1 MNFLKDEIF
10 KPYPELL
17 VFLTVA
23 FGFLLGRIRHR
34 SIALGA
40 VTGCLIG
47 GLLLG
52 WAFEVQ
58 VNGTVKSLFFIMFL
72 FALGYRVGPQFFRGL
87 RKDGLPQVGIA
98 VVMCVSGLLIC
109 WLFASLL
116 GYGPGLSAG
125 LLGGALTQSSVI
137 GVAGSAIS
145 NLPGLSPE
153 QAANESNL
161 VAIGYAVTYPLGTI
175 LIALMLASVLPRLLR
190 RDLAAEAAALAKE
203 LDIGSDDPDAGQ
215 GYYRVV
221 LRAFTVTNPNGGPGS
236 RQTSGAAV
244 ATRQRV
250 VGLSIADFERQQTE
264 QGRRIYITQVRR
276 AGAILPQSQEI
287 ELAAGDVVAIS
298 ANRGDLVTLDP
309 ERYLGPETD
318 DVELLGYQ
326 TESLHVVVSNKEQ
339 LGKTIAELRREPF
352 MPGVFVNKLYR
363 SGSEFPF
370 RASTTLE
377 RGDTLILTGPT
388 RLVEPAA
395 HAIGKPVKTS
405 YATDMIW
412 VGLGIFLG
420 GCIGIPALHAGGVP
434 ISLST
439 SGGALIMG
447 LVFGWIRA
455 KYPTYG
461 NVPAG
466 AQWFMDTLGL
476 CLFVAVVGINA
487 GPSFSSGLSQA
498 GWGLLVFGAIAT
510 VIPPLIGFAFGYW
523 ILKIKFPIL
532 LGVLAGGQTTT
543 AAIGAVNE
551 SARSQVSTLGYTIP
565 YAVAN
570 VLLTIWG
577 AVIVLLNH

>member
-1 MNFLKDEIF
+1 
-10 KPYPELL
+10 
-17 VFLTVA
+17 
-23 FGFLLGRIRHR
+23 
-34 SIALGA
+34 
-40 VTGCLIG
+40 
-47 GLLLG
+47 
-52 WAFEVQ
+52 
-58 VNGTVKSLFFIMFL
+58 
-72 FALGYRVGPQFFRGL
+72 
-87 RKDGLPQVGIA
+87 
-98 VVMCVSGLLIC
+98 
-109 WLFASLL
+109 
-116 GYGPGLSAG
+116 
-125 LLGGALTQSSVI
+125 
-137 GVAGSAIS
+137 
-145 NLPGLSPE
+145 
-153 QAANESNL
+153 
-161 VAIGYAVTYPLGTI
+161 
-175 LIALMLASVLPRLLR
+175 
-190 RDLAAEAAALAKE
+190 
-203 LDIGSDDPDAGQ
+203 
-215 GYYRVV
+215 
-221 LRAFTVTNPNGGPGS
+221 
-236 RQTSGAAV
+236 
-244 ATRQRV
+244 
-250 VGLSIADFERQQTE
+250 
-264 QGRRIYITQVRR
+264 
-276 AGAILPQSQEI
+276 
-287 ELAAGDVVAIS
+287 
-298 ANRGDLVTLDP
+298 
-309 ERYLGPETD
+309 
-318 DVELLGYQ
+318 
-326 TESLHVVVSNKEQ
+326 
-339 LGKTIAELRREPF
+339 
-352 MPGVFVNKLYR
+352 MPGVFINKLYR
-363 SGSEFPF
+363 SGAEFPF
-370 RASTTLE
+370 RPSTELE

-461 NVPAG
+461 NIPPG

-510 VIPPLIGFAFGYW
+510 VIPPLVGFAFGYW